1 MVNDGLEIID
11 LRAMLN
17 RVFKHYWIIL
27 ASLVVSFVCFST
39 YAFIVPPKYLVETK
53 FVYRSA
59 TNTGTSSL
67 ALSMLSGG
75 QLSLGNEPSQYI
87 GDVLKSS
94 DLLIRLVDVE
104 WVTSS
109 ANPIFLGKNISLFDL
124 WGISV
129 DTTKP
134 NFQDYQRNQLINI
147 IKNGER
153 IRLNKDAITGVLT
166 LSVEIEDPR
175 IAYDISL
182 FLLKELN
189 SSLVRIMSNKA
200 AANRKFI
207 EERLS
212 EVKKDLAN
220 AENNLKHYRARNRL
234 RLDPNDQL
242 EDARLQ
248 REVLINQEVMIQLQK
263 QYEMAKIEE
272 AKDLPVLDV
281 IDSPR
286 IPVEKSKPQRKKIV
300 LVGLV
305 LGLILGALAALGY
318 DYWQESRQK
327 QS

>member
-11 LRAMLN
+11 LRAMLH
-17 RVFKHYWIIL
+17 RVFKHYWVIL
-27 ASLVVSFVCFST
+27 ASLVLSSLCFLA
-39 YAFIVPPKYLVETK
+39 YAFMITPQYLVETK

-87 GDVLKSS
+87 EDVLKSS
-94 DLLIRLVDVE
+94 DLLLRVVDVE

-109 ANPIFLGKNISLFDL
+109 TNPIYLGKPISLFDL
-124 WGISV
+124 WGVIV
-129 DTTKP
+129 DSSQS
-134 NFQDYQRNQLINI
+134 NYQEYRRNQLVNI
-147 IKNGER
+147 IKNGDR
-153 IRLNKDAITGVLT
+153 IRLKKDAITGVLK
-166 LSVEIEDPR
+166 LSVEVEDPR

-189 SSLVRIMSNKA
+189 MSLVRIMSNKA

-220 AENNLKHYRARNRL
+220 AENKLKHYRAKNRL
-234 RLDPNDQL
+234 RLDPSDQL

-286 IPVEKSKPQRKKIV
+286 MPVEKSKPQRKRIV
-300 LVGLV
+300 LIGLV
-305 LGLILGALAALGY
+305 LGLIVGAMVALVY
-318 DYWQESRQK
+318 DYWLENRQK